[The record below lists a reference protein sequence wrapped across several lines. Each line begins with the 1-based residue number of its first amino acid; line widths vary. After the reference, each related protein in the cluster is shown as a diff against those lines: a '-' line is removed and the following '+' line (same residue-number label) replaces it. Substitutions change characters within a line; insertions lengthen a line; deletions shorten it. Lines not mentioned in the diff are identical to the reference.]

1 MMYLWTWGNGRC
13 LDGGV
18 TDHTDRV
25 PPPYTLPSVL
35 GLPTDSC
42 SLLFLVKTR
51 ASALGS
57 AVGAGGVWWS
67 LAE

>member
-1 MMYLWTWGNGRC
+1 MMYLWTWGTGDVWMVG
-13 LDGGV
+13 LQ
-18 TDHTDRV
+18 TTLTAYHL
-25 PPPYTLPSVL
+25 PTLPSVL